1 MRAATRGDA
10 IPANRDAPRFASI
23 WIVVFQEIL

>member
-1 MRAATRGDA
+1 MRAATRRDA
-10 IPANRDAPRFASI
+10 IPANGDAPRFASI